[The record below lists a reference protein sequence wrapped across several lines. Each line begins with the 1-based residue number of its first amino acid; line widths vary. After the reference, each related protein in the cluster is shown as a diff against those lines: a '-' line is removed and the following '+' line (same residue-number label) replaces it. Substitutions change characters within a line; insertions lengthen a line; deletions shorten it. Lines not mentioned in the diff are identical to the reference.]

1 MNKKYY
7 INGWQ
12 ESRGYFLSHGFTT
25 DEIDRMERGEILN
38 RDGNEYR
45 IDIRD

>member
-7 INGWQ
+7 INGFQ
-12 ESRGYFLSHGFTT
+12 ERRGYFLSHGFTEN
-25 DEIDRMERGEILN
+25 EIERMEHGEILK

-45 IDIRD
+45 IETTD